1 MNRPVTMWVGTTTRP
16 VVIADRRAVQCN
28 TFGDFVQYYMG
39 ISGTDQLHTN
49 VSLSAKDVFGNGT
62 MTPTEYVTCYT
73 NFIKLVGQQFPGNSK
88 RVEVS
93 VRVGSDLLSQSQVS
107 MLQGTEI
114 VGIAPMQIVY
124 GEDAVRESYA
134 ERQKYHATWPGYL
147 INSNT
152 STSISD
158 HVVLTA
164 QQQVIFDL
172 IRYRGASNKQ
182 IARYMNL
189 SESTVKFHVGAILKK
204 YHLRNRTQ
212 LAVLTTAG

>member
-1 MNRPVTMWVGTTTRP
+1 MWVGTATRP
-16 VVIADRRAVQCN
+16 VVVADRRAVQCN
-28 TFGDFVQYYMG
+28 AFGDFVQYY
-39 ISGTDQLHTN
+39 ISIPDSDQLHTN
-49 VSLSAKDVFGNGT
+49 VSLSAADVFGNGT

-73 NFIKLVGQQFPGNSK
+73 NFIKLIGQRFTSNSK
-88 RVEVS
+88 RVDVS
-93 VRVGSDLLSQSQVS
+93 VRVGSDLLSPAQVS

-147 INSNT
+147 INRST
-152 STSISD
+152 STAESTT
-158 HVVLTA
+158 VTLTA

-172 IRYRGASNKQ
+172 IRNRGASNKQ

-189 SESTVKFHVGAILKK
+189 SESTVKFHMGAILKK

-212 LAVLTTAG
+212 LAVLTTAGRLCY